1 MIAQHRRSHYDSPY
15 LFKGLVDLYYNFL
28 PLNRIAFSLACLIF
42 GTVILGIMPSQAQK
56 LPAIS
61 YVNDVRFGTITDH
74 KRLVLAFDR
83 LPNSY
88 QVFTLENPH
97 RLVID
102 LPDTA
107 WRARDPVLTQTP
119 LSSLRRGFVTPTQL
133 RLVFESKNKLA
144 IKQHFILASDG
155 TQSPRLVIDYT
166 TNQNTSPTSPTSPQQ
181 SASQTTPET
190 PKAQMADTQDNAVII
205 PPLKPHPHKE
215 KYTIIID
222 AGHGGRDPGAIAST
236 GVFEKNI
243 VFSVAQK
250 LKRDLEKTGHYTVFM
265 TRTGDY
271 YIKLHERVKFS
282 RDKKADLFISLH
294 ADSIHKPHIR
304 GASFYSLSDKASDDL
319 SARLADNENMAG
331 VIAGVDIKST
341 VDEDVKD
348 ILIDLALREQIAESA
363 FFKAALADRFAARKI
378 RTLENPK
385 RSAGFAVLKA
395 PDIPSVLIELG
406 FLSNTSDAKLLAT
419 TDFQTKASL
428 AITEAV
434 QDYFR
439 KMEAVRY

>member
-1 MIAQHRRSHYDSPY
+1 MAAFVLAFIMLIAA
-15 LFKGLVDLYYNFL
+15 
-28 PLNRIAFSLACLIF
+28 PLL
-42 GTVILGIMPSQAQK
+42 AQK
-56 LPAIS
+56 PAIIS
-61 YVNDVRFGTITDH
+61 YVNDVRFGAIDANQ
-74 KRLVLAFDR
+74 RLVIAFDR

-88 QVFTLENPH
+88 NVFTLENPH
-97 RLVID
+97 RLVVD

-107 WRARDPVLTQTP
+107 WRAPDPLATRPPLTA
-119 LSSLRRGFVTPTQL
+119 LRRGFVTPTQM
-133 RLVFESKNKLA
+133 RLVFESNGKLA
-144 IKQHFILASDG
+144 LTRHFILAAD
-155 TQSPRLVIDYT
+155 QKQNPRLVIDYT
-166 TNQNTSPTSPTSPQQ
+166 VGKTFNAAENRPNTQSQSANAPALPPAKLPSAKPSSSPSASSSPTSN
-181 SASQTTPET
+181 SAASNL
-190 PKAQMADTQDNAVII
+190 AADLTI
-205 PPLKPHPHKE
+205 PPPADSIHKPHPHKD
-215 KYTIIID
+215 KYTVIID

-250 LKRDLEKTGHYTVFM
+250 LKRDLEKTGRYHVFM

-319 SARLADNENMAG
+319 SARLADSENMAG

-348 ILIDLALREQIAESA
+348 ILIDLALREQTAESA
-363 FFKAALADRFAARKI
+363 FFKAALADRFAERKL
-378 RTLENPK
+378 RLLENPK

-419 TDFQTKASL
+419 NDFQTKASL
-428 AITEAV
+428 AITDAV
-434 QDYFR
+434 ADYFR
-439 KMEAVRY
+439 KIESVRY